1 MKPFAAALAVLA
13 LATAQAA
20 LAQPPD
26 TSRQA
31 LYVEEEDLWEPA
43 ASPQRHVSFNLV
55 QVLNLSDAQTVQL
68 AQIFKEWS
76 AKLDAEKSS
85 GQTRRSSQRRA
96 EQVWREEERQLK
108 TVLTPAQLTKFRN
121 FLGAIR
127 LHSQPEVPWVG
138 VGIATR
144 GVARGYQ

>member
-1 MKPFAAALAVLA
+1 MKPFAPALAVLA

-31 LYVEEEDLWEPA
+31 LYVEEDNLREPA
-43 ASPQRHVSFNLV
+43 ASPKRHVSYNLV
-55 QVLNLSDAQTVQL
+55 QVLNLSDVQTVQL

-85 GQTRRSSQRRA
+85 GQTRRSSERHA
-96 EQVWREEERQLK
+96 EQVWREELPQLK
-108 TVLTPAQLTKFRN
+108 TVLTRAQLTRFWN
-121 FLGAIR
+121 WLAFIR
-127 LHSQPEVPWVG
+127 LDSMPGGFPTAIEP
-138 VGIATR
+138 ISFLP
-144 GVARGYQ
+144 